1 MVIGLTYAEFKQ
13 IPWPNTFPYVI
24 CDLIETISGFSMNQE
39 LQDRISRKEEEDR
52 LTFVTN
58 AIKNERD
65 KSPGLK
71 QNDKQLRERFEKE
84 SLSDK
89 ERKLTE

>member
-1 MVIGLTYAEFKQ
+1 MK
-13 IPWPNTFPYVI
+13 
-24 CDLIETISGFSMNQE
+24 QE
-39 LQDRISRKEEEDR
+39 LSDRISRKEEEDR
-52 LTFVTN
+52 VNFITN

-71 QNDKQLRERFEKE
+71 VNDKQLRERFEKE

-89 ERKLTE
+89 EKKL